1 MTEEMLTLEVHLPL
15 QAIDGGLLVSR
26 GRGRH
31 RDRIWPTF
39 DLIFVSSGVLHMQE
53 EGNHFEV
60 RSGET
65 LLLWPGRHHGGTRPY
80 PPDLNFYWV
89 HFRLTGDAAE
99 GKPPLAVPQH
109 AALRRPDRMT
119 ALFRRF
125 LDDQEAGMRDPLAS
139 SLLVLQMLAE
149 IARAPLPGGSATS
162 TGAVLAGRADVYIRA
177 HFHQSLS
184 ASVVAATL
192 GCNANY
198 LARLYRQEYRITL
211 TEAIHQSR
219 LDYARRLLLEGYA
232 NVDEIARECGFD
244 DAGYFRRLFKRRE
257 GLTPLAFR
265 RLYARVL
272 VNTE

>member
-1 MTEEMLTLEVHLPL
+1 MPEETLTLTLRLPL
-15 QAIDGGLLVSR
+15 QAHEAGLLVSR

-31 RDRIWPTF
+31 GDRVWPTF
-39 DLIFVSSGVLHMQE
+39 DLIFVSAGVLHIQE
-53 EGNHFEV
+53 AGRLFEV

-65 LLLWPGRHHGGTRPY
+65 LLLWPGRKHGGTHPY
-80 PPDLNFYWV
+80 PPDLTFYWV
-89 HFRLTGDAAE
+89 HFSLSGGAE
-99 GKPPLAVPQH
+99 EDSTLLAVPQH
-109 AALRRPDRMT
+109 ATLRRPDRMT

-125 LDDQEAGMRDPLAS
+125 LDDQEAGGQDTLTA

-149 IARAPLPGGSATS
+149 IARAPLPGGHATT
-162 TGAVLAGRADVYIRA
+162 TGAVLAGRADAYIHA
-177 HFHQSLS
+177 HFHQPLT

-198 LARLYRQEYRITL
+198 LARLYRQEYGITL
-211 TEAIHQSR
+211 TEAIHQRR

-232 NVDEIARECGFD
+232 NIDEIARECGFED
-244 DAGYFRRLFKRRE
+244 VGYFRRLFKRRE

-265 RLYARVL
+265 RLYARVF